1 MFTRGIFSNKEF
13 KLGMLTRGIFSNL
26 GGLKFGIFIN

>member
-26 GGLKFGIFIN
+26 GLKLGIFSN

>member
-1 MFTRGIFSNKEF
+1 MFTCGIFSNKEF

-26 GGLKFGIFIN
+26 GLKLGIFSN